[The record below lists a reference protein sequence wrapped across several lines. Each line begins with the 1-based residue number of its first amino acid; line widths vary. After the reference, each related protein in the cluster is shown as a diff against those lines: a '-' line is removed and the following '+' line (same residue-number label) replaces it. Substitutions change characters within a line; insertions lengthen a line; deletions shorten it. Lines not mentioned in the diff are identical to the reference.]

1 MRFPYSGNGTWTPD
15 YHCGFIDAVK
25 RFFIGYMEFRGR
37 SSRRE
42 FWLAMLFFI
51 PVSVLIFLIPAAGT
65 VSGILWMLATMVPIM
80 AISFRRLHDANRTGW
95 WFLLGHVGTILALA
109 MLVVIAFGLVIIEIG
124 MIMVIPH
131 EPPKLDFHDP
141 NSFPG
146 MLLTLFYVSLG
157 MAGISLIDPSIP
169 VLAAQQARGRPLRLM
184 FSAASRP
191 LFPPCIT
198 LLALLYGNVPSHI
211 ETEQ

>member
-65 VSGILWMLATMVPIM
+65 VSGILWMLATMVPKSVTFTLPSMEIIM
-80 AISFRRLHDANRTGW
+80 FCGFTSRC
-95 WFLLGHVGTILALA
+95 TI
-109 MLVVIAFGLVIIEIG
+109 
-124 MIMVIPH
+124 P
-131 EPPKLDFHDP
+131 
-141 NSFPG
+141 
-146 MLLTLFYVSLG
+146 
-157 MAGISLIDPSIP
+157 
-169 VLAAQQARGRPLRLM
+169 
-184 FSAASRP
+184 
-191 LFPPCIT
+191 
-198 LLALLYGNVPSHI
+198 
-211 ETEQ
+211 

>member
-65 VSGILWMLATMVPIM
+65 VSGIPV
-80 AISFRRLHDANRTGW
+80 DAGHHGTDHGH
-95 WFLLGHVGTILALA
+95 LLQ
-109 MLVVIAFGLVIIEIG
+109 
-124 MIMVIPH
+124 
-131 EPPKLDFHDP
+131 K
-141 NSFPG
+141 
-146 MLLTLFYVSLG
+146 
-157 MAGISLIDPSIP
+157 
-169 VLAAQQARGRPLRLM
+169 AA
-184 FSAASRP
+184 
-191 LFPPCIT
+191 
-198 LLALLYGNVPSHI
+198 
-211 ETEQ
+211 

>member
-95 WFLLGHVGTILALA
+95 WFLLGHVGTI
-109 MLVVIAFGLVIIEIG
+109 EIG

-157 MAGISLIDPSIP
+157 MAGISLIIQAFLYSLPSKP
-169 VLAAQQARGRPLRLM
+169 EGVR
-184 FSAASRP
+184 FD
-191 LFPPCIT
+191 
-198 LLALLYGNVPSHI
+198 
-211 ETEQ
+211 

>member
-37 SSRRE
+37 SSRSE

-109 MLVVIAFGLVIIEIG
+109 M
-124 MIMVIPH
+124 
-131 EPPKLDFHDP
+131 
-141 NSFPG
+141 
-146 MLLTLFYVSLG
+146 
-157 MAGISLIDPSIP
+157 
-169 VLAAQQARGRPLRLM
+169 
-184 FSAASRP
+184 
-191 LFPPCIT
+191 
-198 LLALLYGNVPSHI
+198 
-211 ETEQ
+211 

>member
-109 MLVVIAFGLVIIEIG
+109 MLVVIAFGLVIIASTDVLSG
-124 MIMVIPH
+124 IP
-131 EPPKLDFHDP
+131 
-141 NSFPG
+141 
-146 MLLTLFYVSLG
+146 
-157 MAGISLIDPSIP
+157 
-169 VLAAQQARGRPLRLM
+169 
-184 FSAASRP
+184 P

>member
-65 VSGILWMLATMVPIM
+65 GVRNTV
-80 AISFRRLHDANRTGW
+80 DAGHHGTDHGH
-95 WFLLGHVGTILALA
+95 LLQ
-109 MLVVIAFGLVIIEIG
+109 
-124 MIMVIPH
+124 
-131 EPPKLDFHDP
+131 K
-141 NSFPG
+141 
-146 MLLTLFYVSLG
+146 
-157 MAGISLIDPSIP
+157 
-169 VLAAQQARGRPLRLM
+169 AA
-184 FSAASRP
+184 
-191 LFPPCIT
+191 
-198 LLALLYGNVPSHI
+198 
-211 ETEQ
+211 

>member
-25 RFFIGYMEFRGR
+25 RFFIGYMEFRG
-37 SSRRE
+37 
-42 FWLAMLFFI
+42 
-51 PVSVLIFLIPAAGT
+51 LIFLIPAAGT

-157 MAGISLIDPSIP
+157 MAGISLIIQAFLYSLPSKP
-169 VLAAQQARGRPLRLM
+169 EGVR
-184 FSAASRP
+184 FD
-191 LFPPCIT
+191 
-198 LLALLYGNVPSHI
+198 
-211 ETEQ
+211 

>member
-51 PVSVLIFLIPAAGT
+51 PVIVVI
-65 VSGILWMLATMVPIM
+65 IL
-80 AISFRRLHDANRTGW
+80 RRLHDANRTGW

-146 MLLTLFYVSLG
+146 MLPTLFYVSLG
-157 MAGISLIDPSIP
+157 MAGISLIIQAFLYSLPSKP
-169 VLAAQQARGRPLRLM
+169 EGVR
-184 FSAASRP
+184 FD
-191 LFPPCIT
+191 
-198 LLALLYGNVPSHI
+198 
-211 ETEQ
+211 

>member
-80 AISFRRLHDANRTGW
+80 AISFRGCMMPTAPAGG
-95 WFLLGHVGTILALA
+95 FCLGTSAP
-109 MLVVIAFGLVIIEIG
+109 FW
-124 MIMVIPH
+124 
-131 EPPKLDFHDP
+131 
-141 NSFPG
+141 
-146 MLLTLFYVSLG
+146 
-157 MAGISLIDPSIP
+157 
-169 VLAAQQARGRPLRLM
+169 PLRCWSSLR
-184 FSAASRP
+184 SAWSSSKSA
-191 LFPPCIT
+191 
-198 LLALLYGNVPSHI
+198 
-211 ETEQ
+211 